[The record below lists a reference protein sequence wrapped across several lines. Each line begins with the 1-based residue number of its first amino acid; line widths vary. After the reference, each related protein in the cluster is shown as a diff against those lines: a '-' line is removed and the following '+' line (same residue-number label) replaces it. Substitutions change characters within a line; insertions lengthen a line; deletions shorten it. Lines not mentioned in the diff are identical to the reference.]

1 MSIGL
6 SREMLTLFG
15 GNTDWMRPISSSF
28 DRMLT
33 LRLRLILSVVLLHIS
48 SHGQWQIVDGGKNSS
63 NHGCSLQFDII
74 CHTKGEIIAGNH
86 RTRTL
91 VANLGYSW
99 DGCQYC
105 CICTLVSVT
114 CSTNRLEKSSIA
126 CRRFWL
132 EQHPRSTSEWR

>member
-48 SHGQWQIVDGGKNSS
+48 WHGQWQIVDGGKNSS

-74 CHTKGEIIAGNH
+74 CHTKGEIIA
-86 RTRTL
+86 
-91 VANLGYSW
+91 
-99 DGCQYC
+99 
-105 CICTLVSVT
+105 
-114 CSTNRLEKSSIA
+114 LEHLWQILDIVGMDVNTVV
-126 CRRFWL
+126 FVHL
-132 EQHPRSTSEWR
+132 FL